1 MSLSFLNINRLE
13 DYHRDPRLQSVFCS
27 RLLWRDHGEYM
38 VFVPS
43 GLPFDMDQY
52 AAGGWIL
59 SFNERFVQNFLSR
72 YPQDYN
78 NALLVDKS
86 QDQVFVPMNAKLRS
100 EMNELAEFLRKA
112 LTEGQSE
119 LFTQIHTDLILL
131 NANQTHVGMY
141 SK

>member
-1 MSLSFLNINRLE
+1 MSLSFLSINRLE
-13 DYHRDPRLQSVFCS
+13 DYHRDPKLQSIFCS

-38 VFVPS
+38 VFVQS
-43 GLPFDMDQY
+43 GVSFDLDQY

-59 SFNERFVQNFLSR
+59 SFNEFYVQDFLSR

-78 NALLVDKS
+78 NTLLVDKS
-86 QDQVFVPMNAKLRS
+86 QDQVFVPMNVKLRT
-100 EMNELAEFLRKA
+100 EMNELAELLTKA
-112 LTEGQSE
+112 LAAGQSE